1 MKKLYERLGPDTGY
15 DFETRSANE
24 RDYGRVVHSAAFR
37 RLQGKTQTLGVGE
50 SDFPRTR
57 LTHSLEVSRI
67 GVGIVHSMKKRL
79 AKADPTLGLATDT
92 HGAIAELMPSD
103 QLMQSICLA
112 HDIGHPPF
120 GHGGEVALNFHMRQ
134 HGGFEGNG
142 QTLRI
147 LSRLEAYTPQHGMNL
162 TRRAL
167 LGILKYPL
175 PFSKVANLRLWPSQ
189 GRLADYPIEKM
200 KPPKCYLDSEQ
211 DVVDW
216 LLAPFSE
223 ADRARLQDFDVAT
236 DRSHAKPLR
245 KCFDTALMELADDIS
260 YGVHDLEDAV
270 SLGLVRRDD
279 WNAMFDP
286 ATGLA
291 GQGELPTWFDEARM
305 VRQFF
310 GEQFERKEAIGEI
323 VHRLILSIRLTVDP
337 AFDHPILAHQAKLP
351 DAERHLLRCL
361 HGMVVRH
368 VIGLPAVQMLEYK
381 GQQIVGELFNVFA
394 CDAPRFLPAAMVRRY
409 TESTST
415 SAALRVVCDHVAS
428 LSDDHAARLYQ
439 KLFLPKMGS
448 AFDVM

>member
-1 MKKLYERLGPDTGY
+1 MKNLYERLGPDSGRA
-15 DFETRSANE
+15 FETRSANE
-24 RDYGRVVHSAAFR
+24 RDYARIVHSAAFR

-57 LTHSLEVSRI
+57 LTHSLEVSRV
-67 GVGIVHSMKKRL
+67 GVGIVHSLKKRL
-79 AKADPTLGLATDT
+79 GKGDDGLGLPAVKHAEVT
-92 HGAIAELMPSD
+92 ELMPSD

-120 GHGGEVALNFHMRQ
+120 GHGGEVALNFHMR
-134 HGGFEGNG
+134 HFGGFEGNG

-167 LGILKYPL
+167 LGVLKYPL
-175 PFSKVANLRLWPSQ
+175 PFSAVVNSSLWPE
-189 GRLADYPIEKM
+189 GGNLADHPIERM

-211 DVVDW
+211 DVVNW
-216 LLAPFSE
+216 LLEPFSE
-223 ADRARLQDFDVAT
+223 QDRGYLQASQPISEFG
-236 DRSHAKPLR
+236 HGKPLC
-245 KCFDTALMELADDIS
+245 KAFDTSIMELADDIS

-279 WNAMFDP
+279 WRHTFDVQ
-286 ATGLA
+286 AQA
-291 GQGELPTWFDEARM
+291 AELPGWFDEPRLFGL
-305 VRQFF
+305 FF
-310 GEQFERKEAIGEI
+310 GQPYERKEAIGEI
-323 VHRLILSIRLTVDP
+323 VHRLMLGIQLSADERFEHVL
-337 AFDHPILAHQAKLP
+337 LAHQAVLP
-351 DAERHLLRCL
+351 APERHLLRCL

-381 GQQIVGELFNVFA
+381 GQQMVSELFRVFA
-394 CDAPRFLPAAMVRRY
+394 GDPRRFLPEALVRRHGEAASK
-409 TESTST
+409 TD
-415 SAALRVVCDHVAS
+415 ALRVVCDHVAS